1 MSLYIK
7 IGEYFTINKIT
18 TGFLIALLSSGA
30 IYLDWM
36 GFVSPLL
43 NTILGVLT
51 FYYLLQSD
59 QKVWF
64 WSGFFIGVLWFWW
77 ICMSFFNYGFAWAIP
92 MGVIFIGWVYGTIFL
107 IIAKLSEYI
116 PQKLGS
122 SNSKLW
128 SLIIKSILLLLLS
141 YLHPIEFDWFKPEL
155 IFTNSYIG
163 VQKWQF
169 AIVLIAI
176 VLSIY
181 KKNLLYLSIVIFSFP
196 FSNYLNS
203 TPLPHH
209 NIAISGSN
217 ITVEDKWNPKLL
229 NMQIDRVFSQ
239 IERAINDKK
248 SLIIFPESVLPIFL
262 NTKADLMT
270 QLEAYSNDISIV
282 MGSLYHNGIPR
293 NSTYIFSKG
302 SFLVANKVVLV
313 PFGEQNPLPKW
324 MGDIINKIFF
334 DGAPDYVADSE
345 PTDYIING
353 VTYRN
358 GICFEGTSRE
368 LYTMK
373 SIKTHNMDTLRDQ
386 KSKGI
391 PKEMILISN
400 NGWVVPSIE
409 PTEQKILLQF
419 YSKKFGTTIYHS
431 VNMSPSYIIHNGKVY
446 R

>member
-18 TGFLIALLSSGA
+18 TGLLIALLASGA
-30 IYLDWM
+30 IYLDWL
-36 GFVSPLL
+36 GIVNPLI
-43 NTILGVLT
+43 NTILGILT
-51 FYYLLQSD
+51 LYYLLKAK
-59 QKVWF
+59 QKEWF

-92 MGVIFIGWVYGTIFL
+92 IGVIFIGWVYGTIFL
-107 IIAKLSEYI
+107 IIAKIAEYI
-116 PQKLGS
+116 SKRF
-122 SNSKLW
+122 SNIYLEF
-128 SLIIKSILLLLLS
+128 IIKVLALLLLS

-163 VQKWQF
+163 IQKWQF

-176 VLSIY
+176 SLSII
-181 KKNLLYLSIVIFSFP
+181 KKNLLFIALTVFAFP
-196 FSNYLNS
+196 FSQYLNQ
-203 TPLPHH
+203 TPIPKH
-209 NIAISGSN
+209 NIAIAGSHV
-217 ITVEDKWNPKLL
+217 TVDDKWNPNFLDQHIANVFNKL
-229 NMQIDRVFSQ
+229 D
-239 IERAINDKK
+239 RAIADKK
-248 SLIIFPESVLPIFL
+248 SIIIFPESVLPIFL
-262 NTKADLMT
+262 NTKPNLMT
-270 QLEAYSNDISIV
+270 QLEAYSNDIAIV
-282 MGSLYHNGIPR
+282 MGSLYNNGIPR
-293 NSTYIFSKG
+293 NSTYIFNKG

-324 MGDIINKIFF
+324 MGNIINKIFF

-373 SIKTHNMDTLRDQ
+373 STKTHNMDTLRDQ